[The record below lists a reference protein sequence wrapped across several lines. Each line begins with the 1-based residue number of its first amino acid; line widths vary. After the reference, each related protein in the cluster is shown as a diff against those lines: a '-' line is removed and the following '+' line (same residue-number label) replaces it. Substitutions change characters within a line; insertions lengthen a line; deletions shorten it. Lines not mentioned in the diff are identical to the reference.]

1 MQESQRSIQTNLLR
15 PYADAQVRTI
25 ARETRSLQEKIVSG
39 QRMYSQIESDS
50 GAIGALLLTALAVR
64 RNKRAMLVYHN
75 QRIEMLKR
83 LFWES
88 GGQLGSLL
96 GQDKAVRRN
105 LSPAEVDFIRGY
117 AQLVLDYKA
126 AFSKAS
132 LDLTSPV
139 MGKPPKEL
147 FVQVRVLK
155 DIGDI
160 ETEWGSVSF
169 VKDSLVFVRRPDVER
184 LILNGYLE
192 VIS

>member
-1 MQESQRSIQTNLLR
+1 
-15 PYADAQVRTI
+15 
-25 ARETRSLQEKIVSG
+25 
-39 QRMYSQIESDS
+39 MYSQIESDN
-50 GAIGALLLTALAVR
+50 GAIGTLLLTALAVR
-64 RNKRAMLVYHN
+64 RNKRALLVYHN
-75 QRIEMLKR
+75 QRMEMLKSV
-83 LFWES
+83 FWAS

-96 GQDKAVRRN
+96 GQDKAIRKN
-105 LSPAEVDFIRGY
+105 LAPAEVDFIRGY

-155 DIGDI
+155 DIGDV
-160 ETEWGSVSF
+160 ETEWGTVSF

-192 VIS
+192 VVH